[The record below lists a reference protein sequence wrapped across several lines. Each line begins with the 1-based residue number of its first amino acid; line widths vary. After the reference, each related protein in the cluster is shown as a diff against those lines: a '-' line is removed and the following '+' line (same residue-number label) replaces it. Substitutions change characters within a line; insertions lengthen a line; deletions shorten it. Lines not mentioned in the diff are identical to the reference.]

1 MLCCPCACTLRSS
14 APHDPACAHALA
26 PFLASAHNQH
36 PTSHRLPACPPASR
50 PPSLQDFGK
59 YGYIR
64 EADMHAKQNEF
75 VVWATEVKGANV
87 ELMGRAE
94 EKELFREYMED
105 YNTGTLPHK

>member
-1 MLCCPCACTLRSS
+1 
-14 APHDPACAHALA
+14 
-26 PFLASAHNQH
+26 
-36 PTSHRLPACPPASR
+36 
-50 PPSLQDFGK
+50 
-59 YGYIR
+59 
-64 EADMHAKQNEF
+64 MHAKQNEF